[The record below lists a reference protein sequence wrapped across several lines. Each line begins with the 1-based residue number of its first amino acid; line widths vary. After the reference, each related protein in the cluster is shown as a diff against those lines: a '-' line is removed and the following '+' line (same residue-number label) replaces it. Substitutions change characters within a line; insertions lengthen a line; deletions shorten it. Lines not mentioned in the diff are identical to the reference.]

1 MRGPKASVKV
11 PMEMRA
17 KMAPHTLATLAPLT
31 PLRVR
36 LRSCR
41 MTAQCNKD
49 QRCQLGGMLSDRAS
63 GPDLPICDIMFGP
76 PHATICRCS
85 SPQCI

>member
-36 LRSCR
+36 FRSCR
-41 MTAQCNKD
+41 MTARVKTLSVTSFAKD
-49 QRCQLGGMLSDRAS
+49 GLSDRAS
-63 GPDLPICDIMFGP
+63 RDPLPYM
-76 PHATICRCS
+76 
-85 SPQCI
+85 